1 MRQADT
7 ATSRARNI
15 GVFMGTRPEA
25 IKLAPVVAA
34 LRGANDLRCTVVATG
49 QHKEMFRQ
57 VANTFGLAVD
67 ADLEVMRPNQTLA
80 GLTARLMD
88 AIDDQLES
96 VQPDMALV
104 QGDTTTVLV
113 ASLACFYRR
122 IPIGHV
128 EAGLRTGNIWSPF
141 PEEVN
146 RRLATPLATLH
157 FAPTDAARAALLR
170 EAVPEDTISVT
181 GNTVIDALRL
191 EVATQARNP
200 ALRARID
207 EELGELVGADW
218 AHVPMV
224 LITGHRRENFG
235 DGIEQICRAL
245 AAVAERF
252 PDHRFVYP
260 VHLNPNVLDHVN
272 RLLGRVSNVRLIAPQ
287 GYRNFVALM
296 VHCRLVLTDSGGV
309 QEEAP
314 SLGKPVLVMR
324 DTTERP
330 EGVAA
335 GTAVLTG
342 PNARAIIEHTTRL
355 LTDEAA
361 YRSMATAR
369 NPYGDGHAAERIVE
383 RIRNYFAVQPAAAL
397 HGASPKLEEGLHRTP
412 INVMSG
418 AAGQSGARRSGVS
431 GLPSHQIETA
441 EFGPQPISRSY
452 ALVGKCPKGQEAN
465 GGVSCVSS

>member
-1 MRQADT
+1 MRQED
-7 ATSRARNI
+7 RAAPRMRKI
-15 GVFMGTRPEA
+15 AVFMGTRPEA

-34 LRGANDLRCTVVATG
+34 LRGAGDFRCTVVATG

-57 VANTFGLAVD
+57 VAETFGFAVD
-67 ADLEVMRPNQTLA
+67 ADLDVMRPNQTLA

-88 AIDDQLES
+88 AIDGWLGS
-96 VQPDMALV
+96 FQPDMALV

-122 IPIGHV
+122 IPIGHI

-146 RRLATPLATLH
+146 RRLATPLVTLH
-157 FAPTDAARAALLR
+157 FAPTEAARAALRR
-170 EAVPEDTISVT
+170 EATPEDTISVT
-181 GNTVIDALRL
+181 GNTVIDALRI
-191 EVATQARNP
+191 EVATQASNE

-207 EELGELVGADW
+207 EELSVLVGADW
-218 AHVPMV
+218 TKVAMV

-235 DGIEQICRAL
+235 DGIEQICKAISTL
-245 AAVAERF
+245 AERF

-260 VHLNPNVLDHVN
+260 VHLNPNVLVHVK
-272 RLLGRVSNVRLIAPQ
+272 RLLSGLPNVKLIAPQ
-287 GYRNFVALM
+287 GYRNFVSLM
-296 VHCRLVLTDSGGV
+296 AHCRLVLTDSGGV

-314 SLGKPVLVMR
+314 WLGKPVLVMR

-335 GTAVLTG
+335 GTALLTG
-342 PNARAIIEHTTRL
+342 TNVQAIVKHVTRL

-383 RIRNYFAVQPAAAL
+383 RIRRYFEAVDGESATDGKAARVAAAPAAHHFA
-397 HGASPKLEEGLHRTP
+397 K
-412 INVMSG
+412 
-418 AAGQSGARRSGVS
+418 
-431 GLPSHQIETA
+431 
-441 EFGPQPISRSY
+441 
-452 ALVGKCPKGQEAN
+452 
-465 GGVSCVSS
+465 